1 MRASLITVFSAA
13 TLLLAGCSSGSGSGS
28 LGVDEGSDEGSQVE
42 VGALQGIVVDDERRP
57 IPEAE
62 IVAQPG
68 DRRVTSSDNGR
79 FVFAKLPVG
88 EYALNATRGGY
99 YNASLKA
106 VVEPRRTTS
115 VLVTLLPLP
124 ADVAFYES
132 FPYSGLQRCMLYTN
146 VFLASCSY
154 PYTAAYGA
162 AKQQGVNLSNYGL
175 PPDVMENRYR
185 YNFTAGPDHTGIV
198 SELAWRAGTDAARYY
213 VLQLSCA
220 WYDAIVDD
228 CVAPGQTTWQP
239 TNTYAR
245 ARGVNPL
252 RIEWKQDLH
261 PEWLPWVMSRAYLSG
276 PADRPAGVAVDQRI
290 DMYNTV
296 FYGAPVP
303 NDWSI
308 LTAAQP
314 GG

>member
-1 MRASLITVFSAA
+1 MPATRLSLLSVAA
-13 TLLLAGCSSGSGSGS
+13 LLLSGCSGNSDAGSQS
-28 LGVDEGSDEGSQVE
+28 VDGGSDADPNVE

-62 IVAQPG
+62 IMAQPG
-68 DRRVTSSDNGR
+68 DRRATSNDNGR
-79 FVFAKLPVG
+79 FIFAKLPVG
-88 EYALNATRGGY
+88 EYTLEATRGGY

-124 ADVAFYES
+124 ADVAFYVT
-132 FPYSGLQRCMLYTN
+132 FPFSGLQRCMVYTN

-162 AKQQGVNLSNYGL
+162 ARQHGVNLSTYGL

-185 YNFTAGPDHTGIV
+185 YNFTVGADHTGIV
-198 SELAWRAGTDAARYY
+198 SELVWRAATDAARYY

-220 WYDAIVDD
+220 WYDAVLDD

-239 TNTYAR
+239 SNTYAR
-245 ARGVNPL
+245 ARGVSPL
-252 RIEWKQDLH
+252 RIEWQHEK

-276 PADRPAGVAVDQRI
+276 PADRPAGVALDQRI
-290 DMYNTV
+290 DMFNTV

-303 NDWSI
+303 KDWSI
-308 LTAAQP
+308 LAASQP